1 VESVGDEG
9 SDTGLTTISFH
20 FFSCRI
26 RIHELPWLGP
36 LAFMKVNAVALG
48 LVGVLG
54 PGLKIYQFGFS
65 PEKSLTK
72 NCIFR
77 YGWGDK
83 PAGYQ
88 RFF

>member
-1 VESVGDEG
+1 
-9 SDTGLTTISFH
+9 
-20 FFSCRI
+20 
-26 RIHELPWLGP
+26 
-36 LAFMKVNAVALG
+36 MKVNAVALG

-88 RFF
+88 RFFNPGWANFRVVYGDNTFAV